1 MPFLIWLM
9 KFYFL
14 CAWLMQM
21 WGRPNPFR
29 SVKGRLL
36 QAIRVRSSMIDFSFV
51 FDEVDVAQ
59 LHMLQFCLQTVL
71 RSLVENSVVGATAAL
86 IDDARKQVWERTER
100 R

>member
-1 MPFLIWLM
+1 
-9 KFYFL
+9 
-14 CAWLMQM
+14 
-21 WGRPNPFR
+21 
-29 SVKGRLL
+29 
-36 QAIRVRSSMIDFSFV
+36 MIDFSFV